1 MTSTPF
7 TAVQPSTADASRSP
21 LCGPATSVVLP
32 TIGVVMTA
40 LHETANG
47 PLTLVCLQTCPRFR
61 DRGLEQTMMTN
72 RNLRPWAL
80 AVLATA
86 FLAACGSGSSDGEV
100 TLVPGTAQIG
110 AAGGAVTAADG
121 ASVQVPAGAFTTD
134 ATVSITREGSGA
146 PALPGVAQPA
156 SAVYR
161 ITPHGGDFQRF
172 VTVSIPVTASQVA
185 EGAQLVLLTADPGES
200 GWRMLSAATYV
211 DGVMRAPVM
220 KFSYFQVASL
230 PNVRLPV
237 LQTQIFRVS
246 NAGFPG
252 TQQVPADYEIA
263 GQWGSFSWGSRDPD
277 DIQDR
282 IDAEARL
289 RYEPVISRL
298 RTASVAPRACLP
310 SDYGPAG
317 LRWSGL
323 RDGVAAS
330 VATSHRLP
338 WVAFNLS
345 AQRPWPRT
353 WNEAFVTTSGR
364 DPAQTPPFASELLS
378 SQRYPAA
385 GFGTLHFYGQD
396 SPRTGAL
403 IETSPGYI
411 AVMPPAGNVP
421 EDDHLSW
428 YATVHLRPSDNGR
441 WRFDAVVP
449 TDCGI
454 AVQAAP
460 LSVRVNLRDTGIAAW
475 RGGLQ
480 PNPTQNDD
488 RDDLVSRIGTRIV
501 DTGVTR
507 RAVLGLPTTMQF
519 TVTPSTWDSI
529 YDPLEDSN
537 PLRWTAF
544 QELRSITWEY
554 SADGNTWVARPD
566 LAAKATPFPILVPD
580 GTRLNLNA
588 TPLPYLS
595 HYDLRIDEVVPQS
608 AGYYRAF
615 VCSRWLTKGKREPMS
630 ALRETASGCGAFGR
644 FKVEVVSTPPSVTR
658 QPASQTV
665 MVGETATLVVAVDGL
680 PAPAVQWEKRSFG
693 DAFLNLPWTPI
704 VGATTPSYTTPALT
718 LADHPTY
725 YRAVLSSAA
734 GRAVS
739 DVATVGVVQ
748 QLAPPVVTGQPG
760 SLNLTVGGTAV
771 FAVTVSGAA
780 PLAYQWRRNGV
791 DITGANSPVL
801 TLSNVTA
808 LNDGQYTLAVSNR
821 AGSAVSEP
829 AALVVTLGTPVAL
842 PPTLANQ
849 PGPLSVPA
857 GSAANFAVGVSGSGP
872 FTYAW
877 YRGSSTQPIA
887 DTPSLAFIAVSPA
900 DAGSYTVRVTNT
912 AGTVLSS
919 AATLTVT
926 PATETPTAPR
936 IVTAP
941 ANVAAFPGAGAT
953 FVVAAT
959 GSGPLAYQWRFNG
972 SDIPNATGPVL
983 SLSGVLGPD
992 AGQYTVEVRNGVGAA
1007 LSSAAQLVLIGA
1019 PAISTHPAAANA
1031 TVGGTASFSVTATG
1045 DLLRYQWMRNGQA
1058 IPGASAATYT
1068 TPALSLADH
1077 GAVYAVVVYN
1087 GAGVAFSGGAA
1098 LSVSAAPAASA
1109 TVLSL
1114 DFEGAIPASVNMGDA
1129 TVEAVQ
1135 GFAGLGPAGGST
1147 FAGNMLRSR
1156 VGNTVTITLNNLP
1169 SHRWLSLDF
1178 LFAAID
1184 SLDGTG
1190 AFPSGDFFRVT
1201 VDGVEVFRESFANAI
1216 ASQIQS
1222 YVPPS
1227 GVLLARQVD
1236 LGFSGPG
1243 GYYTDS
1249 AYWMGGDPAFSRIA
1263 HTASSVT
1270 ITFVIEGV
1278 GAQDIAD
1285 ESWGIDN
1292 LRVVVE
1298 P

>member
-1 MTSTPF
+1 
-7 TAVQPSTADASRSP
+7 
-21 LCGPATSVVLP
+21 
-32 TIGVVMTA
+32 
-40 LHETANG
+40 
-47 PLTLVCLQTCPRFR
+47 
-61 DRGLEQTMMTN
+61 MMTIQ
-72 RNLRPWAL
+72 NLRPWAL
-80 AVLATA
+80 VVLATA
-86 FLAACGSGSSDGEV
+86 FLVACGGGSSDGEV

-110 AAGGAVTAADG
+110 AAGGEVTAADG
-121 ASVQVPAGAFTTD
+121 ASVQVPAGAFATD
-134 ATVSITREGSGA
+134 ATVSITRDGSGA
-146 PALPGVAQPA
+146 PALPGVAEPA

-172 VTVSIPVTASQVA
+172 VTVSIPVTASQVP

-200 GWRMLSAATYV
+200 GWRMISSATYV

-220 KFSYFQVASL
+220 QFSYFQVASL
-230 PNVRLPV
+230 PNVRMPV
-237 LQTQIFRVS
+237 LQTEIFRVS

-252 TQQVPADYEIA
+252 AQQVPADFEIA
-263 GQWGSFSWGSRDPD
+263 GQWGSFSWGSSDPD
-277 DIQDR
+277 DIKDR
-282 IDAEARL
+282 IEAEARL

-298 RTASVAPRACLP
+298 RTASTAPRACLP

-317 LRWSGL
+317 LRWSSMRNGA
-323 RDGVAAS
+323 AAS
-330 VATSHRLP
+330 VSTSHFGTFFP
-338 WVAFNLS
+338 PS
-345 AQRPWPRT
+345 QPWPRSLS
-353 WNEAFVTTSGR
+353 EALVMKYDVRAS
-364 DPAQTPPFASELLS
+364 QQPFFARAVANRGSP
-378 SQRYPAA
+378 QA

-396 SPRTGAL
+396 SPRTGGL
-403 IETSPGYI
+403 VENVPGFPN
-411 AVMPPAGNVP
+411 ARPPAGNVP

-428 YATVHLRPSDNGR
+428 HGTVHLSPADNGR

-460 LSVRVNLRDTGIAAW
+460 LSVRVNLRAVGLAAW
-475 RGGLQ
+475 RGGLV
-480 PNPTQNDD
+480 PSDTENDD
-488 RDDLVSRIGTRIV
+488 RLLVWEGDNRRII

-507 RAVLGLPTTMQF
+507 RAVLGLPTTMRF
-519 TVTPSTWDSI
+519 VVTPSTWDSI
-529 YDPLEDSN
+529 YDSLEDSN

-544 QELRSITWEY
+544 QELQSISWEY

-566 LAAKATPFPILVPD
+566 LAAKATPFPVVVPGD
-580 GTRLNLNA
+580 PVQGDPFLTLPS

-644 FKVEVVSTPPSVTR
+644 FQLEVVSTPPSVTR

-665 MVGETATLVVAVDGL
+665 MVGETATLVVAADGL

-693 DAFLNLPWTPI
+693 DAFLNLPWTP
-704 VGATTPSYTTPALT
+704 VAGATAASYTTPALT

-725 YRAVLSSAA
+725 YRAVVSSAA

-760 SLNLTVGGTAV
+760 SLNVTVGGTAV
-771 FAVTVSGAA
+771 FAATVTGAA

-791 DITGANSPVL
+791 DITGANSPIL

-821 AGSAVSEP
+821 AGSVMSEP
-829 AALVVTLGTPVAL
+829 AALVVTLGAPVAL

-849 PGPLSVPA
+849 PGSLSVPA

-872 FTYAW
+872 FSYAW
-877 YRGSSTQPIA
+877 YRDGQASPVSNA
-887 DTPSLAFIAVSPA
+887 PSLAFASVGTG

-912 AGTVLSS
+912 VGTVVSA
-919 AATLTVT
+919 AATLNVGTAATV
-926 PATETPTAPR
+926 APR
-936 IVTAP
+936 IVTP
-941 ANVAAFPGAGAT
+941 PSNIVAVPGANAR

-959 GSGPLAYQWRFNG
+959 GSAPLSYQWRFNG
-972 SDIPNATGPVL
+972 NDIADATGPVL
-983 SLSGVLGPD
+983 DVPT
-992 AGQYTVEVRNGVGAA
+992 AGGGDVGAYTVEVRNGSGAV

-1019 PAISTHPAAANA
+1019 PAISTQPAAANA
-1031 TVGGTASFSVTATG
+1031 TAGGTASFSVVASG

-1077 GAVYAVVVYN
+1077 GAVYSVVVYN
-1087 GAGVAFSGGAA
+1087 GAGLAFSGGAA

-1135 GFAGLGPAGGST
+1135 GFAGLGPAGGT
-1147 FAGNMLRSR
+1147 AFAGNMLRSR
-1156 VGNTVTITLNNLP
+1156 VGNTVTITLDNLP

-1190 AFPSGDFFRVT
+1190 VFPAGDFFRVT
-1201 VDGVEVFRESFANAI
+1201 VDGVEVFRESFANAM
-1216 ASQIQS
+1216 AGQIQS

-1243 GYYTDS
+1243 GFFTDS

-1263 HTASSVT
+1263 HTAPSVT

>member
-1 MTSTPF
+1 MDRKRAGIGGQRIAASW
-7 TAVQPSTADASRSP
+7 PSWRSWP
-21 LCGPATSVVLP
+21 SWLIAACVVALSACSGGGGGESEAPATPGVAR
-32 TIGVVMTA
+32 IG
-40 LHETANG
+40 
-47 PLTLVCLQTCPRFR
+47 
-61 DRGLEQTMMTN
+61 
-72 RNLRPWAL
+72 
-80 AVLATA
+80 
-86 FLAACGSGSSDGEV
+86 S
-100 TLVPGTAQIG
+100 
-110 AAGGAVTAADG
+110 AGGAVTDSDG
-121 ASVQVPAGAFTTD
+121 ARVEVPAGAFAAE
-134 ATVSITREGSGA
+134 ATVSITRDGTGA
-146 PALPGVAQPA
+146 PPLPEVAQPA

-161 ITPHGGDFQRF
+161 ITPHGGDFQRV
-172 VTVSIPVTASQVA
+172 VTVSIPVTASQVPD
-185 EGAQLVLLTADPGES
+185 GAQLVLLTADPGES

-220 KFSYFQVASL
+220 QFSYFQVASL

-252 TQQVPADYEIA
+252 TQQVSADYEIA
-263 GQWGSFSWGSRDPD
+263 GQWGSFRWASSDPD
-277 DIQDR
+277 DIKDT
-282 IDAEARL
+282 IEAEARL

-317 LRWSGL
+317 LRWTSM
-323 RDGVAAS
+323 RNGVPAS
-330 VATSHRLP
+330 VATSHFGTFFAP
-338 WVAFNLS
+338 S
-345 AQRPWPRT
+345 QPWPRSLS
-353 WNEAFVTTSGR
+353 EALAIKYYERAS
-364 DPAQTPPFASELLS
+364 QQPFFARSVANNGS
-378 SQRYPAA
+378 PQA
-385 GFGTLHFYGQD
+385 GLGTLHFYGQD
-396 SPRTGAL
+396 SPRTGGL
-403 IETSPGYI
+403 VETVPGFPD
-411 AVMPPAGNVP
+411 ARPPAGNVP

-428 YATVHLRPSDNGR
+428 HGTVHLGPADNGR

-460 LSVRVNLRDTGIAAW
+460 LSVRVNLRDTGIATW
-475 RGGLQ
+475 RGGLE
-480 PNPTQNDD
+480 PNPTQSDD
-488 RDDLVSRIGTRIV
+488 RDDLVSRIGIRV
-501 DTGVTR
+501 VGTGVTR
-507 RAVLGLPTTMQF
+507 RAVLGLPTTMRF

-529 YDPLEDSN
+529 YDPLADSN

-544 QELRSITWEY
+544 QELRSLTWEY
-554 SADGNTWVARPD
+554 SVDGNTWVARPD
-566 LAAKATPFPILVPD
+566 LAAKATPFPVVVPGD
-580 GTRLNLNA
+580 PVEGDPFLTLPA
-588 TPLPYLS
+588 TTLPYLS

-615 VCSRWLTKGKREPMS
+615 VCSRWLTKGKHEPLS
-630 ALRETASGCGAFGR
+630 ALRETVSGCGAFGR

-704 VGATTPSYTTPALT
+704 VGATAPSYTTPALT

-734 GRAVS
+734 GREVS

-760 SLNLTVGGTAV
+760 SLNVTVGGTAV
-771 FAVTVSGAA
+771 FAATVSGAA

-791 DITGANSPVL
+791 DITGANSPIL
-801 TLSNVTA
+801 TLPNVTA
-808 LNDGQYTLAVSNR
+808 LNDGQYTLAISNR
-821 AGSAVSEP
+821 AGSSVSEP

-877 YRGSSTQPIA
+877 FRGSSTQPIA
-887 DTPSLAFIAVSPA
+887 DTPSLAFPSVSTA

-926 PATETPTAPR
+926 PAAETPTAPR

-983 SLSGVLGPD
+983 NLSALGAPD

-1019 PAISTHPAAANA
+1019 PAIATQPAPA
-1031 TVGGTASFSVTATG
+1031 SVTAGASATFGVTASG
-1045 DLLRYQWMRNGQA
+1045 DLVRYQWLRNGVA
-1058 IPGASAATYT
+1058 IVGATAASYT
-1068 TPALSLADH
+1068 TPALALADS
-1077 GAVYAVVVYN
+1077 GAVYSVLVYN
-1087 GAGVAFSGGAA
+1087 GAGLVFSSGAA
-1098 LSVSAAPAASA
+1098 LSVSAAPPASA

-1114 DFEGAIPASVNMGDA
+1114 DFEGAIPSSVDMGDA
-1129 TVEAVQ
+1129 TVKPVQ
-1135 GFAGLGPAGGST
+1135 GFAGLGPPGGPA

-1156 VGNTVTITLNNLP
+1156 VGNTVTITLDNLP

-1190 AFPSGDFFRVT
+1190 VFPAGDFFRVT
-1201 VDGVEVFRESFANAI
+1201 VDGVEVFRESFANAME
-1216 ASQIQS
+1216 SQIQS
-1222 YVPPS
+1222 YVAPS
-1227 GVLLARQVD
+1227 GVLLARRVD
-1236 LGFSGPG
+1236 LGFGGPG
-1243 GYYTDS
+1243 GFFTDS

-1278 GAQDIAD
+1278 GAQNIAD

-1292 LRVVVE
+1292 LRVVLE